1 MSNVPDP
8 VVPDGHPL
16 RPLADMLDEYASSES
31 ECLDDMVREL
41 FAALGPA
48 RLFDLAS
55 IAFPLLP
62 AAERNLFLRIA
73 LLVDH
78 GLRRGTS
85 EEGPIVDETPS
96 LRDHGRCSTRN

>member
-1 MSNVPDP
+1 MSDVPDP

-31 ECLDDMVREL
+31 ESIDEDTRTLLAM
-41 FAALGPA
+41 LGPD

-55 IAFPLLP
+55 LAFPLLS
-62 AAERNLFLRIA
+62 ATERNRFLRIA
-73 LLVDH
+73 LIVDH

-85 EEGPIVDETPS
+85 DERPIVDDVPS
-96 LRDHGRCSTRN
+96 LPHRCRCSTRN